1 MTTTALAPP
10 LDVAYTPRRGRA
22 WNLLLVPAL
31 AFLLLLSGAPAAYA
45 AAPEAVAVA
54 STAAPSHLAYSYT
67 DCAGV
72 AAGFAGARFS
82 PYALVASVIYS
93 VPCGSWLG
101 GVNAGWICWGS
112 RQWWGSFQRFAVR
125 VMTSWRYSTC

>member
-1 MTTTALAPP
+1 M
-10 LDVAYTPRRGRA
+10 
-22 WNLLLVPAL
+22 PAL
-31 AFLLLLSGAPAAYA
+31 ALLLLLSGAPAAYA
-45 AAPEAVAVA
+45 AAPRATAVA
-54 STAAPSHLAYSYT
+54 STAAPSRLLAYSYN

-72 AAGFAGARFS
+72 AAGFAGAPLS

-101 GVNAGWICWGS
+101 WVDAGWICWGS